1 MLINSIDRD
10 ALRERVRGSKPVPNF
25 CIDGFLEPGFAR
37 RVADSYPSYEDAV
50 KVGKEFAAVNEQ
62 KKVQVTDPAHFPG
75 PVAEL
80 NDALAAPEFTAL
92 LSYVFDIPNLLPD
105 AKLEGGGIHQ
115 TGPRGH
121 LDVHVDFNYLADREL
136 HRRLNILIYL
146 NDAWDPAWGGN
157 IELWDKDVKTCVQS
171 FTPAFNRC
179 VIFETNEVSY
189 HGVTAVKCPEGRARK
204 SFAAYYY
211 TRETPAHWTGHSH
224 STIFKARPNEV
235 LKGRVLMPMEK
246 ARRWSRTALSRVKK
260 ALIG

>member
-115 TGPRGH
+115 TGPAMLLLCVATLLIVSFMVPSRAPRG
-121 LDVHVDFNYLADREL
+121 DSR
-136 HRRLNILIYL
+136 
-146 NDAWDPAWGGN
+146 
-157 IELWDKDVKTCVQS
+157 
-171 FTPAFNRC
+171 
-179 VIFETNEVSY
+179 
-189 HGVTAVKCPEGRARK
+189 RARQ
-204 SFAAYYY
+204 
-211 TRETPAHWTGHSH
+211 
-224 STIFKARPNEV
+224 
-235 LKGRVLMPMEK
+235 
-246 ARRWSRTALSRVKK
+246 
-260 ALIG
+260 

>member
-1 MLINSIDRD
+1 M
-10 ALRERVRGSKPVPNF
+10 PNF

-146 NDAWDPAWGGN
+146 GSP
-157 IELWDKDVKTCVQS
+157 I
-171 FTPAFNRC
+171 R
-179 VIFETNEVSY
+179 
-189 HGVTAVKCPEGRARK
+189 
-204 SFAAYYY
+204 
-211 TRETPAHWTGHSH
+211 
-224 STIFKARPNEV
+224 
-235 LKGRVLMPMEK
+235 
-246 ARRWSRTALSRVKK
+246 
-260 ALIG
+260 